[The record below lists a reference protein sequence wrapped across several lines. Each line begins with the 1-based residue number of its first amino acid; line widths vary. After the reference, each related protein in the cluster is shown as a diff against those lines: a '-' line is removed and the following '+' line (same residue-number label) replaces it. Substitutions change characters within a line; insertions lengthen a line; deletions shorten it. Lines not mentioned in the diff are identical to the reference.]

1 MKLSN
6 SMLLSLAGLTSLL
19 TMFLIKGLDTSGA
32 IVSIVLG
39 YAGLR
44 AGQKV
49 GIGIAVSKDTN
60 ANSENI
66 VDKIK
71 D

>member
-1 MKLSN
+1 MKLTN
-6 SMLLSLAGLTSLL
+6 SFALSLTGLAVLAA
-19 TMFLIKGLDTSGA
+19 MFLMKGLDTSGA

-49 GIGIAVSKDTN
+49 GVGIAASKDP
-60 ANSENI
+60 NSKVSDI
-66 VDKIK
+66 IDSIK
-71 D
+71 